1 MQTTLTLNNQLYLYQ
16 LLSETIG
23 VGKQTLL
30 PRVEEALAQDGIEAA
45 DLGAESVRTAFEL
58 LDSFI
63 ELKVFKGGRVYVIV
77 RQQPEWDALLAKA
90 EKAAGKAAASGK
102 PWKRQKKA
110 VKPVKPRRK
119 RERKPKKKADE
130 ASSAPA
136 AAETPAVP
144 SAQETNAPEPD
155 DADSAAPVRNEAA
168 AAEAGNTDSADTE
181 AVAPVAEAPTVAAQP
196 AENSAD
202 EGAQAAADA
211 PAPAATAAAAPAPA
225 ENLIVAPDDNAA
237 TDGADAPTASP
248 AAPAEPAE
256 AASRADAPAAP
267 EPRDRIS
274 LTITYVPDDEPAAEE
289 PEPQSAPAPVAPQTR
304 PTAPAAEHAAPAT
317 GYASAGSARRYDYPA
332 SISQDVHCRQSA
344 LGLLMRILPVQ
355 VDLMALL
362 DEDWRVA
369 RSTGTL
375 QGGRNRVTFP
385 LRFLREDGSAP
396 VEVTMKRSGRP
407 GSGAR
412 WEIALVD
419 GDDGTG
425 SAHEAVGLDGLPR
438 EDEGAWAD
446 LSAQD
451 RRAGTLGDGYS
462 PVRAFAQFALI
473 GSWDALLGELA
484 RTAGAERWNTD
495 ALGGGR
501 YGILREYLAVTFARL
516 SATGGVLV
524 SQDGSLAVFNT
535 GLWNAT
541 YEDICACFE
550 PSGADIPWRFAGF
563 AVAGSGELGQRIT
576 AEFGSAPR
584 PASYLTSL
592 DEIVPNA
599 DALVVPDYRALLGP
613 CLERLPRGF
622 LHEHLDGSGAT
633 EELLRQATDPS
644 AQPLERA
651 EALRRLARAIDAD
664 AALRRRMCRALD
676 DAIELAVRRCQRSYR
691 TAAPAYDPRDEK
703 LKLLLPMSLVD
714 DRATDCAAVL
724 DRMPS
729 GAYQAASI
737 VSLPR
742 AYACARVVSPDMPAW
757 LDPKRVLG

>member
-30 PRVEEALAQDGIEAA
+30 PHVEEALAQDGIEAA
-45 DLGAESVRTAFEL
+45 DLGAESVRAAFEL

-130 ASSAPA
+130 APAAPA

-155 DADSAAPVRNEAA
+155 DAGSAAPVRNEAA
-168 AAEAGNTDSADTE
+168 AAEAGNSDSADTE
-181 AVAPVAEAPTVAAQP
+181 AAAPVAEAPTAAAQA
-196 AENSAD
+196 AENGA
-202 EGAQAAADA
+202 EQEAQAAADA
-211 PAPAATAAAAPAPA
+211 PALAAAAAAAPDPA
-225 ENLIVAPDDNAA
+225 DNLIVASDDNAA

-274 LTITYVPDDEPAAEE
+274 LTITYVPDDEPSAEE
-289 PEPQSAPAPVAPQTR
+289 PEPQSAPAPVAPEAR
-304 PTAPAAEHAAPAT
+304 PAATVAEHAAPAT

-592 DEIVPNA
+592 DEVVPSA

-622 LHEHLDGSGAT
+622 LHEHLDGSGTT

-691 TAAPAYDPRDEK
+691 TAAPVYDPRDEK

-714 DRATDCAAVL
+714 DRATDCAVVL

-757 LDPKRVLG
+757 LDPQRVLG

>member
-1 MQTTLTLNNQLYLYQ
+1 MQTPLTLNNQLYLYQ

-30 PRVEEALAQDGIEAA
+30 PHVEEALAQDGIEAA
-45 DLGAESVRTAFEL
+45 DLGAESVRAALEL

-63 ELKVFKGGRVYVIV
+63 ELKIFKGGRVYVIV

-119 RERKPKKKADE
+119 RERKPKKKAAE
-130 ASSAPA
+130 TPAAPA
-136 AAETPAVP
+136 AAETPAAP
-144 SAQETNAPEPD
+144 SAQETNAPEPG
-155 DADSAAPVRNEAA
+155 DAGSAAPARNETAT
-168 AAEAGNTDSADTE
+168 AEAGNSDSANTE
-181 AVAPVAEAPTVAAQP
+181 TAVPIAEAATAAAQA
-196 AENSAD
+196 AENSA
-202 EGAQAAADA
+202 EQEAQVAAGA
-211 PAPAATAAAAPAPA
+211 PASAATAAAAPVPA
-225 ENLIVAPDDNAA
+225 ENPIVASDDSAA

-256 AASRADAPAAP
+256 AAERADAPAAP

-274 LTITYVPDDEPAAEE
+274 LTITYVPDA
-289 PEPQSAPAPVAPQTR
+289 SAV
-304 PTAPAAEHAAPAT
+304 AEHAAPAT

-495 ALGGGR
+495 TLGGGR

-563 AVAGSGELGQRIT
+563 AVAGSGELGQRII

-592 DEIVPNA
+592 DEIVPSA

-613 CLERLPRGF
+613 CLERLPQGF

-633 EELLRQATDPS
+633 EELLRQATDSS
-644 AQPLERA
+644 AQPLDRA

-664 AALRRRMCRALD
+664 AALRRRMCRTLD

-691 TAAPAYDPRDEK
+691 TAAPAYDPRAEK

-714 DRATDCAAVL
+714 DRATDCAVVL

-742 AYACARVVSPDMPAW
+742 AYVCARVVSPDMPAW
-757 LDPKRVLG
+757 LDPQRVLG

>member
-1 MQTTLTLNNQLYLYQ
+1 MQTPLTLNNQLYLYQ

-30 PRVEEALAQDGIEAA
+30 PHVEEALAQDGIEAA
-45 DLGAESVRTAFEL
+45 DLGAESVRAALEL

-63 ELKVFKGGRVYVIV
+63 ELKIFKGGRVYVIV

-119 RERKPKKKADE
+119 RERKPKKKA
-130 ASSAPA
+130 
-136 AAETPAVP
+136 AETP
-144 SAQETNAPEPD
+144 
-155 DADSAAPVRNEAA
+155 AA
-168 AAEAGNTDSADTE
+168 AAEAPEPGDAGSIAPARNTADTTEAGSSDSASTE
-181 AVAPVAEAPTVAAQP
+181 TAAPIAEAATAAAQA
-196 AENSAD
+196 AENSAAQKARAS
-202 EGAQAAADA
+202 EGAPV
-211 PAPAATAAAAPAPA
+211 PAPTAAAAPAL
-225 ENLIVAPDDNAA
+225 EKAPVGASDDNA
-237 TDGADAPTASP
+237 GADDEEAP
-248 AAPAEPAE
+248 AAAPAASAEPAE
-256 AASRADAPAAP
+256 AAGRADAPAAP

-289 PEPQSAPAPVAPQTR
+289 PEPRSEPVPVAPETR
-304 PTAPAAEHAAPAT
+304 PAAPVAEHAAPAA

-355 VDLMALL
+355 IDLMALL

-446 LSAQD
+446 LGAQD

-484 RTAGAERWNTD
+484 RTAGAERWSTD

-563 AVAGSGELGQRIT
+563 AVAGSGELGQRII

-592 DEIVPNA
+592 DEIVPGA

-613 CLERLPRGF
+613 CLERLPQGF

-633 EELLRQATDPS
+633 EELLRQATDAS

-664 AALRRRMCRALD
+664 AALRRRMCRTLD

-691 TAAPAYDPRDEK
+691 TAAPVYDPRAEK

-714 DRATDCAAVL
+714 DRATDCAVVL

-729 GAYQAASI
+729 GAHQAASI

-757 LDPKRVLG
+757 LDPQRVLG